1 MSDYMFML
9 DSHLSSEQSKVL
21 AAVREAAAEANLNL
35 FLTGGAMRDMMGGFP
50 IRDLD
55 FTLEGNAIRLGK
67 AIAAKLGAA
76 VLSVDETR
84 KSVEVVSAGG
94 VTAEIAMARQEKY
107 PKPGAKPQVQPAT
120 IYEDLRRRDFTVNA
134 IALSLSKAS
143 RGLLLDPTNG
153 LGDLEHKE
161 LRAVSNYTLYDDP
174 SRILRLIR
182 FRVRLGFQVAE
193 RTQSQYENVREA
205 QLETKI
211 SVAHLEH
218 ELRQIG
224 IEPLAGEILKAFEDE
239 KLLPLIS
246 PALVGPKLNLAGFQ
260 KLHKAKQLLPF
271 DIDLGVNHFALFLN
285 VFLEKL
291 TPKERAALVKS
302 IGFSKDDLDSVAK
315 MEAKAKKLEKD
326 LTGARLQ
333 RPSAL
338 YGLLSKVPGEL
349 IVYLLLRS
357 NQRIVVDRLKNY
369 LQKYLPAAREITE
382 VEIAEHAGTPG
393 SPKYGKLREQ
403 FIAAK
408 LDARPKKV
416 VPVEVLPPPP
426 PPQQGRRTSSF
437 GR

>member
-1 MSDYMFML
+1 MFML
-9 DSHLSSEQSKVL
+9 DSHLSSEQSRVL
-21 AAVREAAAEANLNL
+21 TAVRDAAAEANLNL
-35 FLTGGAMRDMMGGFP
+35 FLTGGAMRDMLGGFP

-55 FTLEGNAIRLGK
+55 FTLEGNAIKLGK
-67 AIAAKLGAA
+67 VIAHNLGGT
-76 VLSVDETR
+76 VVKVDETR
-84 KSVEVVSAGG
+84 KSLEFVSPGG
-94 VTAEIAMARQEKY
+94 VTAEIAMARQEKF

-120 IYEDLRRRDFTVNA
+120 IHEDLRGRDFTVNA

-153 LGDLEHKE
+153 LADLEHKE
-161 LRAVSNYTLYDDP
+161 LRSVSNYTLYDDP

-182 FRVRLGFQVAE
+182 LKVRLGFTVAE
-193 RTQSQYENVREA
+193 RTQSQYQNVREA

-224 IEPLAGEILKAFEDE
+224 LEPSAGEILKAFEEE

-246 PALVGPKLNLAGFQ
+246 PALAGAKLNLPGFQ
-260 KLHKAKQLLPF
+260 KLQKAKQLLPF
-271 DIDLGVNHFALFLN
+271 DIDLGVNHFALFLH

-291 TPKERAALVKS
+291 TPKERASLVKA
-302 IGFSKDDLDSVAK
+302 IGFSKDDVESVAK

-326 LTGARLQ
+326 LTSAKLQ

-338 YGLLSKVPGEL
+338 YNALSKVPGEL
-349 IVYLLLRS
+349 IIYLLLRS

-369 LQKYLPAAREITE
+369 LQKYLPAAREIPE
-382 VEIAEHAGTPG
+382 AEILEHAGKPGTP
-393 SPKYGKLREQ
+393 KHEKLREQ

-416 VPVEVLPPPP
+416 PVVELPPPPP

>member
-1 MSDYMFML
+1 
-9 DSHLSSEQSKVL
+9 
-21 AAVREAAAEANLNL
+21 
-35 FLTGGAMRDMMGGFP
+35 
-50 IRDLD
+50 
-55 FTLEGNAIRLGK
+55 
-67 AIAAKLGAA
+67 
-76 VLSVDETR
+76 
-84 KSVEVVSAGG
+84 
-94 VTAEIAMARQEKY
+94 MARQEKY
-107 PKPGAKPQVQPAT
+107 TKPGAKPQVQPAT
-120 IYEDLRRRDFTVNA
+120 IHEDLRGRDFTVNA

-153 LGDLEHKE
+153 LADLEHKE

-182 FRVRLGFQVAE
+182 LRVRLGFQVAE
-193 RTQSQYENVREA
+193 RTQSQYQNVREA

-211 SVAHLEH
+211 SIAHLEH

-224 IEPLAGEILKAFEDE
+224 LEPLAGEILKAFEE
-239 KLLPLIS
+239 ERLLPLIS
-246 PALVGPKLNLAGFQ
+246 PALAGPKLNLPGFQ

-271 DIDLGVNHFALFLN
+271 DIDLGVNQFALFLN

-291 TPKERAALVKS
+291 TPKERASLVKA

-315 MEAKAKKLEKD
+315 MEAKAKKLEKE

-338 YGLLSKVPGEL
+338 YGLLSKMPGEL

-382 VEIAEHAGTPG
+382 VEIAEHVESRVT
-393 SPKYGKLREQ
+393 STVRCCVSSLT
-403 FIAAK
+403 AAK
-408 LDARPKKV
+408 LMPGPVLRCRCSCRRHRRYRAGQDAAVCRSTVSIPRAFA
-416 VPVEVLPPPP
+416 EVLATVLNL
-426 PPQQGRRTSSF
+426 GRREIADD
-437 GR
+437 GVLAN

>member
-9 DSHLSSEQSKVL
+9 DSHLNSEQSKVL
-21 AAVREAAAEANLNL
+21 ATVRDAAAEANLNL
-35 FLTGGAMRDMMGGFP
+35 FLTGGAMRDMLGGFP

-55 FTLEGNAIRLGK
+55 FTLEGHATKLGK
-67 AIAAKLGAA
+67 AVAQKLGAT
-76 VLSVDETR
+76 VVRVDDTR
-84 KSVEVVSAGG
+84 KSVEFVSAAG
-94 VTAEIAMARQEKY
+94 VTAEIAMARQEKFS
-107 PKPGAKPQVQPAT
+107 KPGAKPQVLPAT
-120 IYEDLRRRDFTVNA
+120 IHEDLRGRDFTVNA

-153 LGDLEHKE
+153 LADLEHKE

-182 FRVRLGFQVAE
+182 LKVRLGFTVAE
-193 RTQSQYENVREA
+193 RTHSQYENVREA
-205 QLETKI
+205 HLETKI
-211 SVAHLEH
+211 SVVHLEH

-224 IEPLAGEILKAFEDE
+224 LEPAAGEILRAFEEE
-239 KLLPLIS
+239 KLLGLIS

-260 KLHKAKQLLPF
+260 KLQKAKQLIPF
-271 DIDLGVNHFALFLN
+271 DIDLGINHFALFLH

-291 TPKERAALVKS
+291 TPKERAALVKA
-302 IGFSKDDLDSVAK
+302 IGFTKDDLESVAK
-315 MEAKAKKLEKD
+315 MEARAKKLEKD
-326 LTGARLQ
+326 LTGAKLQ

-338 YGLLSKVPGEL
+338 YGVLSKVPGEL
-349 IVYLLLRS
+349 IAFLLLRS

-369 LQKYLPAAREITE
+369 LQKYLPAAREIPD
-382 VEIAEHAGTPG
+382 VEMAEHAGKPG
-393 SPKYGKLREQ
+393 SPKYEKLRDQ
-403 FIAAK
+403 FIASK

-416 VPVEVLPPPP
+416 IPVELPPPP

>member
-1 MSDYMFML
+1 MFML

-21 AAVREAAAEANLNL
+21 AAVRDAAAEVNLNL
-35 FLTGGAMRDMMGGFP
+35 FLTGGAMRDMLGGFP

-55 FTLEGNAIRLGK
+55 FTLEGNAIKLAK
-67 AIAAKLGAA
+67 AVANKLGAQ
-76 VLSVDETR
+76 VVSVDETR
-84 KSVEVVSAGG
+84 KSVELLSAGG
-94 VTAEIAMARQEKY
+94 VTAEIGMARQEKY
-107 PKPGAKPQVQPAT
+107 GKPGAKPQVQPAT
-120 IYEDLRRRDFTVNA
+120 IHEDLRGRDFTVNA

-153 LGDLEHKE
+153 LADLEHKE

-182 FRVRLGFQVAE
+182 LKVRLGFQVAE
-193 RTQSQYENVREA
+193 RTHSQYQNVREA

-224 IEPLAGEILKAFEDE
+224 LEPAAGEILKAFEEE
-239 KLLPLIS
+239 KLLGLIS
-246 PALVGPKLNLAGFQ
+246 PALAGPKLNLAGFQ

-291 TPKERAALVKS
+291 TPKERATLVKT
-302 IGFSKDDLDSVAK
+302 IGFSKEDMDSVAK

-326 LTGARLQ
+326 LGSARLQ

-338 YGLLSKVPGEL
+338 YGLLSKQPGEL
-349 IVYLLLRS
+349 IVFLLLRS

-369 LQKYLPAAREITE
+369 LQKYLPAAREIPE
-382 VEIAEHAGTPG
+382 AEIAEHAGKPG
-393 SPKYGKLREQ
+393 SPKYEKLREQ
-403 FIAAK
+403 FIATK

-416 VPVEVLPPPP
+416 VPVELPPPPP